1 MVRKEL
7 IELKEILEKE
17 KDALI
22 NGAVEE
28 ILRWASY
35 KARLANYLKDKN
47 LTPEEKKLL
56 EEIAVINERNKK
68 IIEAGLNFV
77 EEAYKFLTQV
87 LYEKDF
93 YNNKRVNKINSH
105 FISKSA

>member
-7 IELKEILEKE
+7 LELKEILEKE
-17 KDALI
+17 KEALI

-35 KARLANYLKDKN
+35 KARLANYLKDKEF
-47 LTPEEKKLL
+47 TPEE
-56 EEIAVINERNKK
+56 EEILKEIIYINERNKK

-77 EEAYKFLTQV
+77 EEAYRFLTQI
-87 LYEKDF
+87 LYEREIYGKKVIKMDP
-93 YNNKRVNKINSH
+93 YL
-105 FISKSA
+105 ISKSA

>member
-7 IELKEILEKE
+7 LELREVLEKE

-28 ILRWASY
+28 ILKWASY
-35 KARLANYLKDKN
+35 KARLANYLKDQE
-47 LTPEEKKLL
+47 LSPEEEQLL
-56 EEIAVINERNKK
+56 KEIAVINERNKK

-77 EEAYKFLTQV
+77 EEAYKFLTQI
-87 LYEKDF
+87 LYERDF
-93 YNNKRVNKINSH
+93 YGKRVAKMASH
-105 FISKSA
+105 LISKSA

>member
-35 KARLANYLKDKN
+35 KARLANYLKDKE
-47 LTPEEKKLL
+47 LTSEEERILK
-56 EEIAVINERNKK
+56 EIVVINERNKR

-87 LYEKDF
+87 LYDNKNF
-93 YNNKRVNKINSH
+93 YGKRITKMDSH

>member
-7 IELKEILEKE
+7 LELKEILEKE
-17 KDALI
+17 KEALI

-35 KARLANYLKDKN
+35 KARLANYLKDKEF
-47 LTPEEKKLL
+47 TPEEEELL
-56 EEIAVINERNKK
+56 KEIIYINERNKK

-77 EEAYKFLTQV
+77 EEAYRFLTQI
-87 LYEKDF
+87 LYEREIYGKKVIKMDP
-93 YNNKRVNKINSH
+93 YL
-105 FISKSA
+105 ISKSA

>member
-7 IELKEILEKE
+7 LELKEILEKE
-17 KDALI
+17 KEALI

-35 KARLANYLKDKN
+35 KARLANYLKDKEF
-47 LTPEEKKLL
+47 TPEE
-56 EEIAVINERNKK
+56 EEILKEIIYINERNKK

-77 EEAYKFLTQV
+77 EEAYKFLTQI
-87 LYEKDF
+87 LYEREIYGKKVIKMDP
-93 YNNKRVNKINSH
+93 YL
-105 FISKSA
+105 ISKSA

>member
-7 IELKEILEKE
+7 LDLKEVLEKE

-35 KARLANYLKDKN
+35 KARLANYLKDKEF
-47 LTPEEKKLL
+47 TPEE
-56 EEIAVINERNKK
+56 EEILKEIIYINERNKK

-77 EEAYKFLTQV
+77 EEAYKFLTQI
-87 LYEKDF
+87 LYEREIYGKKVIKMDP
-93 YNNKRVNKINSH
+93 YL
-105 FISKSA
+105 ISKSA

>member
-7 IELKEILEKE
+7 LELKEVLEKE
-17 KDALI
+17 KEALI

-35 KARLANYLKDKN
+35 KARLANYLKDKEF
-47 LTPEEKKLL
+47 TPEE
-56 EEIAVINERNKK
+56 EEILKEIIYINERNKK

-77 EEAYKFLTQV
+77 EEAYRFLTQI
-87 LYEKDF
+87 LYEREIYGKKVIKMDPQL
-93 YNNKRVNKINSH
+93 
-105 FISKSA
+105 ISKSA

>member
-7 IELKEILEKE
+7 LELKEILEKE
-17 KDALI
+17 KEALI

-35 KARLANYLKDKN
+35 KARLANYLKDKEF
-47 LTPEEKKLL
+47 TPEE
-56 EEIAVINERNKK
+56 EEILKEIIYINERNKK

-77 EEAYKFLTQV
+77 EEAYKFLTQI
-87 LYEKDF
+87 LYEREIYGK
-93 YNNKRVNKINSH
+93 KIIKMDPYL
-105 FISKSA
+105 ISKSA

>member
-7 IELKEILEKE
+7 LELREILEKE

-35 KARLANYLKDKN
+35 KARLANYLKDKE
-47 LTPEEKKLL
+47 LTPEEEKFLK
-56 EEIAVINERNKK
+56 EIAAINERNKK

-77 EEAYKFLTQV
+77 EEAYRFLTQI
-87 LYEKDF
+87 LYERDF
-93 YNNKRVNKINSH
+93 YGKRMAKMDPH
-105 FISKSA
+105 LISKSA

>member
-7 IELKEILEKE
+7 LDLKEVLEKE

-35 KARLANYLKDKN
+35 KARLANYLKDKEF
-47 LTPEEKKLL
+47 TPEE
-56 EEIAVINERNKK
+56 EEILKEIIYINERNKK

-77 EEAYKFLTQV
+77 EEAYKFLTQI
-87 LYEKDF
+87 LYERETYGKKVIKMDP
-93 YNNKRVNKINSH
+93 YL
-105 FISKSA
+105 ISKSA

>member
-7 IELKEILEKE
+7 LELKEVLEKE

-35 KARLANYLKDKN
+35 KARLANYLRGQE
-47 LTPEEKKLL
+47 LTPEE
-56 EEIAVINERNKK
+56 EEILREIIHINERNKK

-77 EEAYKFLTQV
+77 EEAYRFLTQI
-87 LYEKDF
+87 LYEREF
-93 YNNKRVNKINSH
+93 YGKRTVKMNPQV
-105 FISKSA
+105 ISKSA

>member
-7 IELKEILEKE
+7 LDLKEVLEKE

-35 KARLANYLKDKN
+35 KARLANYLKDKEF
-47 LTPEEKKLL
+47 TPEE
-56 EEIAVINERNKK
+56 EEILKEIIYINERNKK

-77 EEAYKFLTQV
+77 EEAYRFLTQI
-87 LYEKDF
+87 LYEREIYGKKVIKMDP
-93 YNNKRVNKINSH
+93 YL
-105 FISKSA
+105 ISKSA

>member
-7 IELKEILEKE
+7 LELKEILEKE

-35 KARLANYLKDKN
+35 KARLANYLKDKE
-47 LTPEEKKLL
+47 LTPEEEKFLK
-56 EEIAVINERNKK
+56 EIAAINERNKK

-77 EEAYKFLTQV
+77 EEAYKFLTQI
-87 LYEKDF
+87 LYERDF
-93 YNNKRVNKINSH
+93 YGKRMAKMDPH
-105 FISKSA
+105 LISKSA